1 MFSTVAILNATNPDE
16 LQAFK
21 NILEQNGIPCEIR
34 QESIQSHQFY
44 TTPGFKL
51 YIDQSQVY
59 QAQAILSQYGNT
71 QQDAAMNIGVE
82 HSRAELELKALIR
95 QLSSIEEVDELRQN
109 YQPPG
114 LTEQEIDAIFEEEKG
129 YIIQRLQNKFD
140 WNEFLAALFEGRLF
154 KYLNRNKSV
163 KYEIENELIRELDR
177 R

>member
-1 MFSTVAILNATNPDE
+1 MNIAIFTSVNPDE
-16 LQAFK
+16 LYAFK
-21 NILEQNGIPCEIR
+21 SVLEQNGIPCEIR

-44 TTPGFKL
+44 TTPGYKL
-51 YIDQSQVY
+51 YIEQSQY
-59 QAQAILSQYGNT
+59 YNAQSILSRYGNS

-82 HSRAELELKALIR
+82 HSQAELELKALIR
-95 QLSSIEEVDELRQN
+95 QFSTIEEVEDLQKN
-109 YQPPG
+109 YEPMG
-114 LTEQEIDAIFEEEKG
+114 LSPQEIAIIFEEEKG
-129 YIIQRLQNKFD
+129 YISQRLQNKFD